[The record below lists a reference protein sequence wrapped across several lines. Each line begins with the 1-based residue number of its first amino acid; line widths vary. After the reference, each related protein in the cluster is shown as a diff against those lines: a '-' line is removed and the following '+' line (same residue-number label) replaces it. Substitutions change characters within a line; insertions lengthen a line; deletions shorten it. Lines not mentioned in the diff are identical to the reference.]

1 MTVCLHCGQEL
12 GDNAQAGSPTAGDGA
27 GPFCCTGCA
36 AAYDL
41 VRGLGL
47 ERYYERRSVDPTA
60 RPLRPDDAPAVDYE
74 PHARDE
80 QDGSR
85 SLHLMVDGMQCAAC
99 VWLIES
105 ALNRQPG
112 VAQAR
117 MNMTTRRL
125 TVRWDPKA
133 TDANAVVGTV
143 AQLGYR
149 AVPFDPDR
157 LGGAQ
162 AKSEKELLRAMAVAG
177 FAMGNVMLLSVSV
190 WAGHSQ
196 GMGTATR
203 DLMHWISALIC
214 MPAIAYALRPFAR
227 SALSALSHGR
237 TNMDVPITIGV
248 LLATGMSLFETI
260 HSGEHAYFDGGVMLL
275 FFLLVGRYL
284 DQRARGRARSA
295 AEQLLG
301 LRANAVTILNAD
313 GTSAVVAPE
322 QVVPGTV
329 ILVAAGERIPVDG
342 RVSDGVSDL
351 DTGLIT
357 GETVPGTARPGDQ
370 VFAGTLN
377 LTAPL
382 RLTVTAV
389 GEGTLLAEIVRL
401 MEVAEQGRA
410 KYVAIA
416 DRVSRLYAPVVHLTA
431 LTTFAGWMLLGGVVW
446 QDALMNAIAV
456 LIITCPCA
464 LALAVPVV
472 QVIASGRLMRQ
483 GTLLKSPTALERLA
497 AIDTVVFD
505 KTGTLTEGR
514 PVPQLDGLSAKG
526 LSAEGLSAED
536 LALAA
541 SLAAAS
547 RHPLAR
553 ALAAAAPEVPV
564 AAGVREIAGA
574 GLSLQTADGEVR
586 LGSRRFTGAP
596 LEAEDAAGPEL
607 WLARPGEEPRRIVF
621 LDAPRPDA
629 AAVVAALKA
638 RGLEVKLLSGD
649 RRGAVAAV
657 AERLGIAD
665 WRAEQSPADKTA
677 ALAEL
682 AGQGR
687 TVLMVG
693 DGLNDAPALSAAA
706 VSMSPSTA
714 VDVSQTAADVVFQ
727 GRLLRPIVETVEV
740 SRRSGRLVRQNFGIA
755 LVYNLCAVPLAM
767 GGMLTPLLAALA
779 MSSSSL
785 IVILNALRLARGAVV
800 KDLPVRDIAVR
811 ELPGKDSGDGRAS
824 LSDRD
829 RAEPGRAGAGGLSVG
844 AEIRPV

>member
-1 MTVCLHCGQEL
+1 MTVCLHCGQEH
-12 GDNAQAGSPTAGDGA
+12 AEAAGTTASDGA

-47 ERYYERRSVDPTA
+47 ERYYDRRSVDPAA
-60 RPLRPDDAPAVDYE
+60 RPLRPDDDAPSIDYTQ
-74 PHARDE
+74 HARE
-80 QDGSR
+80 AENGGR
-85 SLHLMVDGMQCAAC
+85 SLHLMIDGLQCAAC
-99 VWLIES
+99 VWLIET
-105 ALNRQPG
+105 ALGRQPG

-117 MNMTTRRL
+117 LNMTTRRL
-125 TVRWDPKA
+125 TVRWNPEE

-143 AQLGYR
+143 SRLGYR
-149 AVPFDPDR
+149 AVPFDPER
-157 LGGAQ
+157 LGTAQ
-162 AKSEKELLRAMAVAG
+162 QKTEKELLRSMAVAG

-227 SALSALSHGR
+227 SAFAALRRGR

-248 LLATGMSLFETI
+248 IMTTGMSLFETI
-260 HSGEHAYFDGGVMLL
+260 NSGPHAYFDGSVMLL
-275 FFLLVGRYL
+275 FFLLIGRYL

-295 AEQLLG
+295 GEQLLG
-301 LRANAVTILNAD
+301 LRANAVTVLRAD
-313 GTSAVVAPE
+313 GTSAVVTPE
-322 QVVPGTV
+322 QVAPGTS
-329 ILVAAGERIPVDG
+329 ILVAVGERIPVDG
-342 RVSDGVSDL
+342 QVVEGVSDL

-357 GETVPGTARPGDQ
+357 GETVPGTARPGDR
-370 VFAGTLN
+370 VFAGMLN

-382 RLTVTAV
+382 RLTVSAV

-416 DRVSRLYAPVVHLTA
+416 DRVSRHYAPVVHVTA
-431 LTTFAGWMLLGGVVW
+431 LGTFVGWTLLMDAPW
-446 QDALMNAIAV
+446 QVAMMNAVAV

-483 GTLLKSPTALERLA
+483 GTLLKSATALERLA
-497 AIDTVVFD
+497 TVDTVVFD

-514 PVPQLDGLSAKG
+514 PVPQLDGIPEPELRLA
-526 LSAEGLSAED
+526 A
-536 LALAA
+536 ALAG
-541 SLAAAS
+541 AS

-553 ALAAAAPEVPV
+553 ALAAAVPGVPV
-564 AAGVREIAGA
+564 AAGVREIPGA
-574 GLSLQTADGEVR
+574 GLACDTADGEVR

-596 LEAEDAAGPEL
+596 LDAEDGAGPEM
-607 WLARPGEEPRRIVF
+607 WLARPGAEPRRFVF

-638 RGLEVKLLSGD
+638 RGLEIRLLSGD
-649 RRGAVAAV
+649 RRGAVASV

-665 WRAEQSPADKTA
+665 WRAEQTPADKTA
-677 ALAEL
+677 VLAEL

-693 DGLNDAPALSAAA
+693 DGLNDAPALAAAA

-727 GRLLRPIVETVEV
+727 GRLLRPIVESVEV
-740 SRRSGRLVRQNFGIA
+740 ARRSGRLVRQNFAIA
-755 LVYNLCAVPLAM
+755 LVYNLFAVPLAVA
-767 GGMLTPLLAALA
+767 GLLTPLLAALA

-800 KDLPVRDIAVR
+800 KDL
-811 ELPGKDSGDGRAS
+811 GDGRAS

-829 RAEPGRAGAGGLSVG
+829 RGQPGRSGSGGVSVG
-844 AEIRPV
+844 AEVRPV

>member
-1 MTVCLHCGQEL
+1 MSVCLHCGQEL
-12 GDNAQAGSPTAGDGA
+12 GEQAAANAGANPATIATDGA
-27 GPFCCTGCA
+27 GPFCCAGCA

-60 RPLRPDDAPAVDYE
+60 RPLRPDDAPTVDYE
-74 PHARDE
+74 PHAREDS
-80 QDGSR
+80 DGTR

-105 ALNRQPG
+105 ALSRQPG
-112 VAQAR
+112 VGHAR

-133 TDANAVVGTV
+133 TDANTLVGTV

-162 AKSEKELLRAMAVAG
+162 AKGEKELLRAMAVAG

-227 SALSALSHGR
+227 SALSALRHGR

-260 HSGEHAYFDGGVMLL
+260 HSGEHAYFDGAVMLL
-275 FFLLVGRYL
+275 FFLLIGRYL

-301 LRANAVTILNAD
+301 LRANAVTILRED
-313 GTSAVVAPE
+313 GTSAVVPPE
-322 QVVPGTV
+322 QVTGGTT

-342 RVSDGVSDL
+342 RVTDGISDL

-416 DRVSRLYAPVVHLTA
+416 DRVSRLYAPVVHLAA
-431 LTTFAGWMLLGGVVW
+431 LSTFAAWMLLGGAMW

-514 PVPQLDGLSAKG
+514 PVPQLDGLA
-526 LSAEGLSAED
+526 AED

-553 ALAAAAPEVPV
+553 ALAAAAPQVPV
-564 AAGVREIAGA
+564 ATGVREIAGA
-574 GLSLQTADGEVR
+574 GLLLQTPDGEVR

-607 WLARPGEEPRRIVF
+607 WLARPGEEPRRILF

-638 RGLEVKLLSGD
+638 RGLEVRLLSGD
-649 RRGAVAAV
+649 RKGAVAAV

-665 WRAEQSPADKTA
+665 WRAEQTPADKTA
-677 ALAEL
+677 VLAEL
-682 AGQGR
+682 AAEGR

-693 DGLNDAPALSAAA
+693 DGLNDAPALAAAA

-740 SRRSGRLVRQNFGIA
+740 ASRSGRLVRQNFGIA

-800 KDLPVRDIAVR
+800 KDVSVQDMAGRD
-811 ELPGKDSGDGRAS
+811 LPGKDSGDGRAS

-829 RAEPGRAGAGGLSVG
+829 RAQPGRSGADGLSVG
-844 AEIRPV
+844 AEVRPV

>member
-1 MTVCLHCGQEL
+1 MSVCLHCGQEL
-12 GDNAQAGSPTAGDGA
+12 GEQAATNGNSDTTATDGA

-60 RPLRPDDAPAVDYE
+60 RPLRPDDTPTVDYE
-74 PHARDE
+74 PHARE
-80 QDGSR
+80 ESDGSR

-105 ALNRQPG
+105 ALSRQPG
-112 VAQAR
+112 VGHAR

-125 TVRWDPKA
+125 TVRWNPKA

-157 LGGAQ
+157 LGGVQ
-162 AKSEKELLRAMAVAG
+162 AKGEKELLRAMAVAG

-227 SALSALSHGR
+227 SALSALRHGR

-260 HSGEHAYFDGGVMLL
+260 HSGEHAYFDGAVMLL
-275 FFLLVGRYL
+275 FFLLIGRYL

-301 LRANAVTILNAD
+301 LRANAVTILRED
-313 GTSAVVAPE
+313 GTSTVVPPE
-322 QVVPGTV
+322 QVTSGTT

-342 RVSDGVSDL
+342 RVSDGISDL

-416 DRVSRLYAPVVHLTA
+416 DRVSRLYAPVVHLAA
-431 LTTFAGWMLLGGVVW
+431 LSTFGAWMLLGGAMW

-514 PVPQLDGLSAKG
+514 PVPQLDGVPAD
-526 LSAEGLSAED
+526 D

-553 ALAAAAPEVPV
+553 ALAAAAPQVPV

-574 GLSLQTADGEVR
+574 GLSLQTPDGEVR

-607 WLARPGEEPRRIVF
+607 WLARPGEEPRRILF

-638 RGLEVKLLSGD
+638 RGLEVRLLSGD
-649 RRGAVAAV
+649 RKGAVAAV

-665 WRAEQSPADKTA
+665 WRAEQTPADKTTV
-677 ALAEL
+677 LAEL
-682 AGQGR
+682 AAQGR

-693 DGLNDAPALSAAA
+693 DGLNDAPALAAAA

-740 SRRSGRLVRQNFGIA
+740 ARRSGRLVRQNFGIA

-800 KDLPVRDIAVR
+800 KDIPVQDMAGRD
-811 ELPGKDSGDGRAS
+811 LPGKDSGDGRAS

-829 RAEPGRAGAGGLSVG
+829 RAQPGRSGADGLSVG
-844 AEIRPV
+844 AEVRPV

>member
-1 MTVCLHCGQEL
+1 MSVCLHCGQEL
-12 GDNAQAGSPTAGDGA
+12 GDGGQAGTTTAGAVTAGDGA

-60 RPLRPDDAPAVDYE
+60 RPLRPDDTPAVDYE
-74 PHARDE
+74 PHARE
-80 QDGSR
+80 ESDGSR

-105 ALNRQPG
+105 ALSRRPG
-112 VAQAR
+112 VGHAR

-227 SALSALSHGR
+227 SALSALRHGR

-322 QVVPGTV
+322 QIGVGTT

-342 RVSDGVSDL
+342 RVADGVSDL

-410 KYVAIA
+410 RYVAIA

-431 LTTFAGWMLLGGVVW
+431 LTTFAAWMLLGGVVW

-514 PVPQLDGLSAKG
+514 PVPQLDGLA
-526 LSAEGLSAED
+526 AED

-541 SLAAAS
+541 SLAATS

-553 ALAAAAPEVPV
+553 ALAAAAPDVPV

-596 LEAEDAAGPEL
+596 QEAEDAAGPEL

-621 LDAPRPDA
+621 LDAPRRDA

-638 RGLEVKLLSGD
+638 RGLDVTLLSGD

-665 WRAEQSPADKTA
+665 WRAEQTPADKTTV
-677 ALAEL
+677 L
-682 AGQGR
+682 AGLAAQGR

-693 DGLNDAPALSAAA
+693 DGLNDAPALAAAA

-800 KDLPVRDIAVR
+800 KDLPARDSTVR

-829 RAEPGRAGAGGLSVG
+829 RAEPGRTGAGGLSVG
-844 AEIRPV
+844 AEVRSV